1 MMDDFLLKWQLCCVS
16 AILVQHKCTGRLL
29 WLFNCYH
36 CGKWISNLWQAISG
50 WQGTF
55 GLFLSFSFPPSY
67 LGLFSFFF
75 FLLFLLIFANLTKDA
90 QWSFAD
96 IYLKQWNKEQ
106 NHTFLAPTSPLEPM
120 GVRPGRA
127 EQNEQSPVTTFPPHH
142 CPHSRVAWKLK
153 YPLVYLQLSS
163 ALVKNTYTKHNLCA
177 RIWYPAQWFVSKIL
191 IRSS

>member
-1 MMDDFLLKWQLCCVS
+1 MYQLSSYSTNVQVGFCGFLIVTIVGNGFQ
-16 AILVQHKCTGRLL
+16 T
-29 WLFNCYH
+29 
-36 CGKWISNLWQAISG
+36 CGKLFQAGRAHLDCSCLS
-50 WQGTF
+50 
-55 GLFLSFSFPPSY
+55 LFPHLIWVCFP
-67 LGLFSFFF
+67 FFFF

-106 NHTFLAPTSPLEPM
+106 NHTFLAPTSPLEPR

-191 IRSS
+191 IRAS